1 MDTLPAT
8 PTPDTDTR
16 MADLER
22 QMADLRTEI
31 DVLAGGLE
39 HAFEAGRA
47 YERTPRPGASPLAR
61 PRSSHL
67 QLVSGV
73 R

>member
-1 MDTLPAT
+1 METLPTT

-22 QMADLRTEI
+22 QMAGLRAE
-31 DVLAGGLE
+31 VGALAAGLE

-47 YERTPRPGASPLAR
+47 FERTPRRAAAPPVRG
-61 PRSSHL
+61 SHL
-67 QLVSGV
+67 QLVVGGA